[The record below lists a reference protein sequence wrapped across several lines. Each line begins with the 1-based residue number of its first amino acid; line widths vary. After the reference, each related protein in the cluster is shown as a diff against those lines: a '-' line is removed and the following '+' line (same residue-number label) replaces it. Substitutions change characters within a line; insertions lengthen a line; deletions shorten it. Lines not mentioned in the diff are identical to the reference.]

1 MIGYAGALR
10 IGELAALDLD
20 DIETRPDGIVLRIRR
35 SKTNRNAAGAKVAV
49 ARGQHPDTDPIT
61 ALQHWL
67 QLRGSTPGPIFVPL
81 RGGARGERR
90 LAPHTV
96 GRLLKARAKEAGL
109 PNAERITGHSLRA
122 GHATAAH
129 RAGVPIARIAAQ
141 TRHKDLSVLF
151 DRYLRPVDAL
161 EFSSS
166 KDLGL

>member
-1 MIGYAGALR
+1 MTTPRRLAG
-10 IGELAALDLD
+10 
-20 DIETRPDGIVLRIRR
+20 
-35 SKTNRNAAGAKVAV
+35 
-49 ARGQHPDTDPIT
+49 DPIA

-67 QLRGSTPGPIFVPL
+67 QLRGATPGPVFVPL
-81 RGGARGERR
+81 RGGATGERG
-90 LAPHTV
+90 LAPHTF
-96 GRLLKARAKEAGL
+96 GRLLKARAKGAGL

-129 RAGVPIARIAAQ
+129 RAGVPIARNAAQ

-151 DRYLRPVDAL
+151 DRYIRPVDAL

>member
-1 MIGYAGALR
+1 MNA
-10 IGELAALDLD
+10 DSHT
-20 DIETRPDGIVLRIRR
+20 TRSVGC
-35 SKTNRNAAGAKVAV
+35 SKHTRNKPA
-49 ARGQHPDTDPIT
+49 
-61 ALQHWL
+61 
-67 QLRGSTPGPIFVPL
+67 
-81 RGGARGERR
+81 
-90 LAPHTV
+90 
-96 GRLLKARAKEAGL
+96 L

-161 EFSSS
+161 EFSTS